1 MHLMSTFMIQILMLV
16 GKAATMMQVLVK
28 VERLITVQPRED
40 LMEDKEDMALI
51 RLFRKIKWK
60 VLSVKTI
67 GQNHIT
73 LVMKL
78 DMKDLVEEVE
88 MIRCHQEVLEVALF
102 G

>member
-1 MHLMSTFMIQILMLV
+1 VLLMSTFMIQILMLV
-16 GKAATMMQVLVK
+16 GKDATMMQVLVK
-28 VERLITVQPRED
+28 VERQITAQLKED
-40 LMEDKEDMALI
+40 LMEGKGDMALI
-51 RLFRKIKWK
+51 RLLRKIKWR

-78 DMKDLVEEVE
+78 DMKDLEEEVE
-88 MIRCHQEVLEVALF
+88 MIRCHQEVLEVELF